1 MRRRSSTTLGVLL
14 IALGVLVVLGRT
26 PAFALMPAL
35 LRLLLLFAL
44 GGYAW
49 WGTRGRLPRSARL
62 VLVAVVGAFAVPS
75 AGRFAGVA
83 ALGYPALLFALVYL
97 SSARR
102 WWALLPAGVLAS
114 LALVAGSQVLFPG
127 WNPAPLLFLGF
138 AATFTALYLL
148 PGKRGGQ
155 RWALFPALL
164 WIGLTVLV
172 NYPGGRGPHWLL
184 PAVLIGTGVFLLSWW
199 GGGRRK
205 R

>member
-1 MRRRSSTTLGVLL
+1 MRRRNSATLGVLL
-14 IALGVLVVLGRT
+14 IAIGVLVVLGRSS
-26 PAFALMPAL
+26 AFSVLPAL
-35 LRLLLLFAL
+35 VRLLLLFAL

-49 WGTRGRLPRSARL
+49 WATRGRLRRGVRIA
-62 VLVAVVGAFAVPS
+62 LVAVIGAFAIPT

-83 ALGYPALLFALVYL
+83 ALGYPALLFGLIYAY
-97 SSARR
+97 SARR

-114 LALVAGSQVLFPG
+114 LALVVGSQVLFPG

-148 PGKRGGQ
+148 PGKRGGR

-164 WIGLTVLV
+164 WIALTVLV
-172 NYPGGRGPHWLL
+172 NDPRGGGPHWVL
-184 PAVLIGTGVFLLSWW
+184 PALLIGAGVFLLSWW

-205 R
+205 P